1 MTYIYIINI
10 SICLF
15 FFFSSRRRHTR
26 LTCDWSSDV
35 CSSDLR
41 EYGVVRCVVCREELS
56 NVIERSLGQ
65 IFHRPDKRMMKW
77 MRYRKDELLQLLQ
90 HCSVRLIINRP
101 AALVFNDVALS
112 IELLLRHCG
121 QQITHSIRFQPER
134 QRQLV

>member
-1 MTYIYIINI
+1 MHRRKWWL
-10 SICLF
+10 S
-15 FFFSSRRRHTR
+15 FSAWNGPEVLAYESARFHG
-26 LTCDWSSDV
+26 LEVPGD
-35 CSSDLR
+35 R
-41 EYGVVRCVVCREELS
+41 EYGVVRCVVCREKLS
-56 NVIERSLGQ
+56 YVIERSLGQ

-112 IELLLRHCG
+112 IQLLLRHCG